1 MNKARAL
8 TSRVSVCFRARYFR
22 VTLPL
27 AAGGPP
33 GGDSFAFMYS
43 CEDATG
49 GADGRGTL
57 AGVGAQVMGPGDGYL
72 CRHARDVAP
81 FWAWKHRLGLG
92 HAFATAPGAGA
103 WARAAGV
110 AKGESSMA
118 GSVPR
123 VSAQRCKGQNAKAAA
138 PA

>member
-1 MNKARAL
+1 M
-8 TSRVSVCFRARYFR
+8 FRSRYFR

-27 AAGGPP
+27 SAGSPP

-57 AGVGAQVMGPGDGYL
+57 AGVGVQVMGPGDGYL

-92 HAFATAPGAGA
+92 HAFATSPGAGA
-103 WARAAGV
+103 RRHQCAAGV
-110 AKGESSMA
+110 AQQRSRARAPYAHRSDA
-118 GSVPR
+118 G
-123 VSAQRCKGQNAKAAA
+123 GAAA
-138 PA
+138 GGGFRC